1 VLLAKEKEFT
11 RARDALSA
19 ERRALPWVKI
29 NKPYVF
35 EGSQGREMLANLL
48 RNYCTATVTFIRPR
62 SVIWSDLAAAS
73 DRSITRP

>member
-1 VLLAKEKEFT
+1 MQHAVASQDEWLTMRKALLAKEKEFT

-35 EGSQGREMLANLL
+35 EGPQGAR
-48 RNYCTATVTFIRPR
+48 
-62 SVIWSDLAAAS
+62 DLG
-73 DRSITRP
+73 